1 MLAKTDEIGNL
12 AQVRREVNGGYN
24 VGDFVDYGA
33 YNPFAAEIVPGIT
46 PLWHVI
52 ETHPNHER
60 TAAAHLIARRFGV
73 FIPEI
78 EETLIRRGRKIDVTR
93 LMFRGYLFVFVW
105 SIMQHLGRIETCP
118 GVARVIFVDDEPD
131 RPRLPAVI
139 SDKKIDEIRAVEN
152 SKRPLAGFMVD
163 EDAFVAKKKRRW
175 SKKKKEWYEL
185 QRQQQLARDNEIVA
199 CRPWSPFQDSLL
211 NLDNE
216 GRNQAML
223 SALEPLKVP
232 LPIR

>member
-1 MLAKTDEIGNL
+1 MLAKTDQIGNL

-52 ETHPNHER
+52 ETQPNHER
-60 TAAAHLIARRFGV
+60 TAASHLIARRFGV
-73 FIPEI
+73 FIPET
-78 EETLIRRGRKIDVTR
+78 EETLIRRGRKVDVNR

-105 SIMQHLGRIETCP
+105 SILRHLGRIETCP

-131 RPRLPAVI
+131 QPRRPAVI

-152 SKRPLAGFMVD
+152 SKRPLPMIMLD
-163 EDAFVAKKKRRW
+163 EIPGISKRKKPRRRNTPK
-175 SKKKKEWYEL
+175 SERE
-185 QRQQQLARDNEIVA
+185 RQIERGNDVVA
-199 CRPWSPFQDSLL
+199 CRSWSPFQDSLL
-211 NLDNE
+211 SLDSA
-216 GRNQAML
+216 GRNQTLLNALGL
-223 SALEPLKVP
+223 S
-232 LPIR
+232 